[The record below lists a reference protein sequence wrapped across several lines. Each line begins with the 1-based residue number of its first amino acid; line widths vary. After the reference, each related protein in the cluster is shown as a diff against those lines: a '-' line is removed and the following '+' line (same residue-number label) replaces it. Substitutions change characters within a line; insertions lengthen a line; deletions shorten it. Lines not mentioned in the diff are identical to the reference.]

1 MKKPK
6 SFQPARSRMEQ
17 RAKAALRLP
26 ESEQVAFFYC
36 DGRARDEFK
45 AAVESGEHEAVE
57 LALEVLGGEVWLR
70 PGYSRGYRA
79 ALRRAA
85 AAGRLTPNQK
95 KYLFALEVRYLERL
109 ERAAY
114 YSPPSAEQARARR
127 RLPRQRQW
135 MLEAFGELPELNYEQ
150 LPSVPAPK
158 ELLAFLAARHLL
170 PPTLAAQLEHP
181 SHDLCMILLHAP
193 DRVLPEL
200 HYRESVPEVSPET
213 VCYRL
218 EWNGN
223 WRIEPWKEARKR
235 FGLCLAADGSFYSC
249 TDEWDRVYFAG
260 INLA

>member
-17 RAKAALRLP
+17 RAGAALRLP
-26 ESEQVAFFYC
+26 ESEQAAFFYC
-36 DGRARDEFK
+36 GGRARDEFK

-57 LALEVLGGEVWLR
+57 LALEVLGGEIWLR

-85 AAGRLTPNQK
+85 AAGRLTPEQK
-95 KYLFALEVRYLERL
+95 RYLFALEVRYLERL

-114 YSPPSAEQARARR
+114 YSPLSAEQARACR

-135 MLEAFGELPELNYEQ
+135 MQETFGELPELKHEH
-150 LPSVPAPK
+150 LPPVSAPK
-158 ELLAFLAARHLL
+158 ELLDSLAVRKLL
-170 PPTLAAQLEHP
+170 PPALAAQLEHP
-181 SHDLCMILLHAP
+181 SRDLCMTLLHAP
-193 DRVLPEL
+193 DRVLPAL
-200 HYRESVPEVSPET
+200 HYRESVPEVLPET

-223 WRIEPWKEARKR
+223 WRIEPWKEAQKR
-235 FGLCLAADGSFYSC
+235 FGSCLAADGSFYSC
-249 TDEWDRVYFAG
+249 TDEWDRVYFGG
-260 INLA
+260 ITPG